1 MKVNK
6 SIIFLSILAIVV
18 ISGCTGTTNTSN
30 VAFSQTAG
38 AVINDF
44 SFDAK
49 DIFEGDG
56 TQLSLRV
63 QNVGAKNM
71 TDSSTVWVYG
81 PVMGSAGTEIWTT
94 SDTKKLK
101 ITLDT
106 KGFLPP
112 DVARKMPGS
121 LDIETIDLVAPTI
134 GLAPGMTRDYQ
145 FFARLCYPYSTTAY
159 SSVKGIS
166 KNELRITPPTP
177 SDAITRA
184 TAGPIQLKLI
194 SGDTII
200 AGRDIMLVFEVTNV
214 GGGFS
219 TTQTTAC
226 TSEIPDVSSSSLD
239 KVNIT
244 VTVDGKVVS
253 GCDNKQIS
261 VRNGKGTI
269 SCKAS
274 AVASS
279 DPSTEHIIKATA
291 TYNYFVTKDAK
302 ITVKS
307 NQ

>member
-1 MKVNK
+1 MTVKN
-6 SIIFLSILAIVV
+6 IAFLSVLAAVI
-18 ISGCTGTTNTSN
+18 ISGCLGSGTATSN
-30 VAFSQTAG
+30 VQFSQTAG
-38 AVINDF
+38 AVITDF
-44 SFDAK
+44 SFESK
-49 DIFEGDG
+49 DVFEGDPV
-56 TQLSLRV
+56 QLVLRM

-71 TDSSTVWVYG
+71 TDNSRVWVYG
-81 PVMGSAGTEIWTT
+81 PVVGSTGTEIWTT
-94 SDTKKLK
+94 SNKNNLT

-106 KGFLPP
+106 SGFLPP

-121 LDIETIDLVAPTI
+121 LDGETIDLVAPTI

-159 SSVKGIS
+159 SSIKGVS
-166 KNELRITPPTP
+166 KNELRISNPTP
-177 SDAITRA
+177 SDAITRD
-184 TAGPIQLKLI
+184 TAGPIQLKLV
-194 SGDTII
+194 SGDTMIT
-200 AGRDIMLVFEVTNV
+200 GRDMMLVFDVTNV

-219 TTQTTAC
+219 TTQTTPCA
-226 TSEIPDVSSSSLD
+226 SQIPDVSSLNLD

-253 GCDNKQIS
+253 GCDSKEIS

-274 AVASS
+274 GITSS
-279 DPSTEHIIKATA
+279 DPSTEHTIKATA
-291 TYNYFVTKDAK
+291 TYNYFVTKDAA